1 MLMTDLTI
9 ATIETEFSEI
19 SKII

>member
-19 SKII
+19 SKIM